1 MNSPLEIGRRESQ
14 KKDRAQPET
23 ELLTLEEL
31 VDSSTS
37 AASVV
42 VDRTSPLLDIKAQ
55 LQVCV
60 GEATMTVG
68 ELLAAKQGHV
78 IALDR
83 GIDQVVDVLLEGR
96 VVARGQLVAVDDV
109 FGVRITELPLP
120 LAP

>member
-1 MNSPLEIGRRESQ
+1 MP
-14 KKDRAQPET
+14 PET
-23 ELLTLEEL
+23 ELLALEEL
-31 VDSSTS
+31 ADPTAS
-37 AASVV
+37 APSVV
-42 VDRTSPLLDIKAQ
+42 GDRTNPLLHVKAQ

-60 GEATMTVG
+60 GEAILTVG

-83 GIDQVVDVLLEGR
+83 RIDQVVDVLLEGR

>member
-1 MNSPLEIGRRESQ
+1 MNSPLETNRREFRQ
-14 KKDRAQPET
+14 DRVPPEA
-23 ELLTLEEL
+23 ELLALEEL
-31 VDSSTS
+31 VDQT
-37 AASVV
+37 APEAPSVV
-42 VDRTSPLLDIKAQ
+42 GDRTNPLLHVKAQ

-60 GEATMTVG
+60 GEAIMTVG

-83 GIDQVVDVLLEGR
+83 KIDQVVDVLLEGR

-120 LAP
+120 LTP